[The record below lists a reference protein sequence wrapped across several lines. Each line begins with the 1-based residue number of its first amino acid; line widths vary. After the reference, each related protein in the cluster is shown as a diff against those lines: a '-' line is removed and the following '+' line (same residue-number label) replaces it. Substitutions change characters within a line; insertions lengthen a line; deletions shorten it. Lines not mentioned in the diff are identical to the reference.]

1 MNALQTPNRKFLVT
15 GGAGFIGSNFV
26 ERLVRKGES
35 VRVLDKLT
43 YAGNLK
49 SIQGFIDKGQLDF
62 IHGDICDPEAVREAM
77 DSVDVVVN
85 FAAESHVDRSIE
97 SSAEFVRTNVLGT
110 ENLLAHALM
119 LKTKVFVQISTDEVY
134 GSIDKGSWTEESPL
148 KPNSPYSASKAAADL
163 LALSY
168 YKTHGLDVRI
178 TRCCNNYGPKQLPEK
193 LIPNFITKLIK
204 EEKVPLYGDG
214 KNVREWIHVDDHC
227 DAIELVIDKGAPG
240 EVFNIGSGFEL
251 ENVQLATLL
260 LSIFNLDANFIQM
273 VEDRKGHDFRYSVDS
288 QKIRN
293 LGHKSLHE
301 FGIGLR
307 ETIDWYQNNLDY
319 WKTRI

>member
-1 MNALQTPNRKFLVT
+1 MQAPKRKFLVT

-26 ERLVRKGES
+26 ERLVSKGES

-49 SIQGFIDKGQLDF
+49 SIQRFIDQGRLDF
-62 IHGDICDPEAVREAM
+62 FHGDICDPAVVREAM

-97 SSAEFVRTNVLGT
+97 SSSEFVKTNVLGT

-119 LKTKVFVQISTDEVY
+119 LNIKVFIQISTDEVY
-134 GSIDKGSWTEESPL
+134 GSIDNGSWKEDSPV

-163 LALSY
+163 LAISY

-178 TRCCNNYGPKQLPEK
+178 TRCCNNYGPRQLPEK
-193 LIPNFITKLIK
+193 LIPNFITKLMK
-204 EEKVPLYGDG
+204 NEQVPLYGDG
-214 KNVREWIHVDDHC
+214 RNVREWIHVDDHC
-227 DAIELVIDKGAPG
+227 SAIESVIDEGKPG
-240 EVFNIGSGFEL
+240 EVYNIGSGFEL
-251 ENVQLATLL
+251 ENLELANLL
-260 LSIFNLDANFIQM
+260 LKIFNLESSFIRK

-288 QKIRN
+288 LKIQN
-293 LGHKSLHE
+293 LGYKSKQE
-301 FGIGLR
+301 FEKGLL
-307 ETIDWYQNNLDY
+307 ETIDWYKNNTNY
-319 WKTRI
+319 WKSSN

>member
-1 MNALQTPNRKFLVT
+1 MQAPKRKFLVT

-26 ERLVRKGES
+26 ERLISKGES

-49 SIQGFIDKGQLDF
+49 SIQGFIDKGRLDF
-62 IHGDICDPEAVREAM
+62 FHGDICDPVVVREAM

-119 LKTKVFVQISTDEVY
+119 LNTKVFIQISTDEVY
-134 GSIDKGSWTEESPL
+134 GSINNGSWKEGSPL

-163 LALSY
+163 LAISY

-178 TRCCNNYGPKQLPEK
+178 TRCCNNYGPRQLPEK
-193 LIPNFITKLIK
+193 LIPSFITKLMK
-204 EEKVPLYGDG
+204 NEKVPLYGDG
-214 KNVREWIHVDDHC
+214 KNIREWIHVDDHC
-227 DAIELVIDKGAPG
+227 RAIELVIDEGKPG
-240 EVFNIGSGFEL
+240 EVYNIGSGFEL
-251 ENVQLATLL
+251 ENLELANLL
-260 LSIFNLDANFIQM
+260 LKVFNLESSFIRK

-288 QKIRN
+288 LKIQN
-293 LGHKSLHE
+293 LGYKSKEE
-301 FGIGLR
+301 FEKGLL
-307 ETIDWYQNNLDY
+307 ETIDWYKNNTNY
-319 WKTRI
+319 WKSSN

>member
-1 MNALQTPNRKFLVT
+1 MQAPKRKFLVT

-26 ERLVRKGES
+26 ERLVSKGES

-49 SIQGFIDKGQLDF
+49 SIQRFIDQGRLDF
-62 IHGDICDPEAVREAM
+62 FHGDICDPAVVREAM

-97 SSAEFVRTNVLGT
+97 SSSEFVKTNVLGT

-119 LKTKVFVQISTDEVY
+119 LNIKVFIQISTDEVY
-134 GSIDKGSWTEESPL
+134 GSIDNGSWKEDSPV

-163 LALSY
+163 LAISY

-178 TRCCNNYGPKQLPEK
+178 TRCCNNYGPRQLPEK
-193 LIPNFITKLIK
+193 LIPNFITKLMK
-204 EEKVPLYGDG
+204 NEQVPLYGDG
-214 KNVREWIHVDDHC
+214 RNIREWIHVDDHC
-227 DAIELVIDKGAPG
+227 RAIDLVVEEGKPG
-240 EVFNIGSGFEL
+240 EVYNIGSGFEL
-251 ENVQLATLL
+251 ENLELANLL
-260 LSIFNLDANFIQM
+260 LKVFNLESSFIRK

-288 QKIRN
+288 LKIQN
-293 LGHKSLHE
+293 LGYKSKQE
-301 FGIGLR
+301 FDKGLL
-307 ETIDWYQNNLDY
+307 ETIDWYKNNTNF
-319 WKTRI
+319 WKSSN

>member
-1 MNALQTPNRKFLVT
+1 MNAIQVPKRKFLVT
-15 GGAGFIGSNFV
+15 GGAGFIGANFV
-26 ERLVRKGES
+26 NRLISKGDS

-49 SIQGFIDKGQLDF
+49 NIQQFIDQGKIDF
-62 IHGDICDPEAVREAM
+62 FHGDICDPASVREAM
-77 DSVDVVVN
+77 DSVDIVVN

-119 LKTKVFVQISTDEVY
+119 MNIELFIQISTDEVY
-134 GSIDKGSWTEESPL
+134 GSIKNGSWKEDSPL

-168 YKTHGLDVRI
+168 YKTHGLDIRI

-193 LIPNFITKLIK
+193 IIPNFITKLMN

-214 KNVREWIHVDDHC
+214 RNVREWIHVEDHC
-227 DAIELVIDKGAPG
+227 DAIDLVIEKGMPG
-240 EVFNIGSGFEL
+240 EVYNIGSGFEL
-251 ENVQLATLL
+251 ENVELTNLLIQLLK
-260 LSIFNLDANFIQM
+260 LDSSYIEM

-288 QKIRN
+288 KKIES
-293 LGHKSLHE
+293 LGFKNRYE
-301 FGIGLR
+301 FKKGLL
-307 ETIDWYQNNLDY
+307 ETIDWYKNNTNH
-319 WKTRI
+319 WNSGR